1 MASGLKRDLG
11 LLSTS
16 ALAIGAMVGSGIFI
30 LPAVAYEDAGPAAV
44 LAFGVAG
51 LLVFPAAVSAA
62 EMATAMPEDGGA
74 YLYVERGMGP
84 LLGTVAGIG
93 TWLML
98 SLKSSLALV
107 GGVPYLV
114 LVAPALAEYV
124 VLVAIALAIFF
135 TLVNAISAKGSGSLQ
150 FLIVGVM
157 LLVMAGF
164 IVGGIPGI
172 EADQTRGALDLSEG
186 GLLAAIGAV
195 FVSYAGVTKVTAV
208 AEEVKDPGRN
218 LPLAMIGSLA
228 FVTVLYMGVVYIA
241 IGVSDLSPGAASPSF
256 GAEFISA
263 DGGDTAP
270 IAHAADLLFGPVG
283 VYAVIAAAL
292 LALASTANAGLLAA
306 SRFPLAMARD
316 GLVPSRFETVS
327 GRFNTPVN
335 AIALTG
341 GAMILIVS
349 VFDVGQVARFGSA
362 FQILV
367 FILLNVALIG
377 FREGAIEE
385 YQPAFV
391 SPLYPWLQ
399 LVGIVGG
406 VVVLV
411 EMGGVPFLGAMVI
424 AGLSVVWYLAYAR
437 PRIDREGAAR
447 AGARESATDAA
458 VERTR
463 EMFAEDRRYDVLVAL
478 TGETSER
485 ARMDMVRMA
494 ADLSRLRTG
503 SVMVASFRTVPHR
516 TFTGSGPRVRSRELP
531 DWLEFEEGRPSWL
544 SDDAR
549 TSGGTPVADRT
560 VPLAGP
566 GGSLEYREIE
576 AEDAAEAIVE
586 FAEFEGYDMIVLERR
601 GEELHDRLTGGVT
614 NRVLRNATCGVLLV
628 EDRGFDGADEI
639 AVAASSGPYDPVK
652 LLVADAI
659 AEETGAELSLLQTIP
674 EDAPDSRRRAIEDY
688 HAELMRILTVP
699 ARSRIVET
707 DDRVAGLSRFAAT
720 ADLLVTSTE
729 SRGIRGAVFGRPG
742 DSLVES
748 VDCTAV
754 MVQPAEAQQPGLV
767 QRYLLDPLFG

>member
-44 LAFGVAG
+44 LAFGIAG
-51 LLVFPAAVSAA
+51 LLVLPAAVSAA

-114 LVAPALAEYV
+114 LVAPVLAEYV

-164 IVGGIPGI
+164 IVGGVPGI

-241 IGVSDLSPGAASPSF
+241 IGVSDLSPGAASPTF

-316 GLVPSRFETVS
+316 GLVPSRFEAVS
-327 GRFNTPVN
+327 DRFNTPVN

-411 EMGGVPFLGAMVI
+411 EMGGVPFLGAMAI
-424 AGLSVVWYLAYAR
+424 AGLSVVWYLVYAR

-463 EMFAEDRRYDVLVAL
+463 EMFDEDRRYDVLVAL

-544 SDDAR
+544 SDDVR

-560 VPLAGP
+560 VPLADNGS
-566 GGSLEYREIE
+566 SLEYREIE
-576 AEDAAEAIVE
+576 AEDAGEAIVE

-639 AVAASSGPYDPVK
+639 AVAASTGPYDPVK

-754 MVQPAEAQQPGLV
+754 MVQPAEAQRPGLV